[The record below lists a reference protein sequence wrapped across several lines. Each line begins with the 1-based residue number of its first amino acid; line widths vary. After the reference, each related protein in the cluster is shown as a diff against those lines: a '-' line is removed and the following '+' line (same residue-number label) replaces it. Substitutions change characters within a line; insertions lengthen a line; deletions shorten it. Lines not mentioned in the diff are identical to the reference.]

1 MQNSFGEIFRKGF
14 ILGLGML
21 IPLVVVLFI
30 SNVVN
35 YKISNFFY
43 SDEAYS
49 NPYKSKEEDHIKSIQ
64 VQSFHDT
71 REGDFVMVIGKIKNS
86 GKEKVSSI
94 KLEAEF
100 FNEKGEFVYEESE
113 FISKSLAPN
122 EEENFV
128 IKCGCTKRKF
138 PEYSKVTVKVVG
150 ANAY

>member
-1 MQNSFGEIFRKGF
+1 MPKSFGELFRKGF

-21 IPLVVVLFI
+21 IPLIVVFFI

-43 SDEAYS
+43 DPESYT

-64 VQSFHDT
+64 VESFNDT
-71 REGDFVMVIGKIKNS
+71 REGDFVMVIGKIKNT

-113 FISKSLAPN
+113 FINKALAPS
-122 EEENFV
+122 EEENFI
-128 IKCGCTKRKF
+128 IKCGCTNHKF

-150 ANAY
+150 ANSY